1 MTKLSLLF
9 KKEWT
14 LNLKPASYIY
24 IYSVLSLLILIPEY
38 PYFVSFAYCL
48 IGIPTLFSY
57 LKGNKDLEFNAM
69 LPLSRTEIV
78 KSKIL
83 CVTFIQGLQI
93 ATAIPCALV
102 SALVLNP
109 AGNLVGLDANFTL
122 FAFALLGYSIFN
134 LLFLPNFFGTGY
146 KVAKPTVFAFIGYLS
161 FTLIAECLVM
171 FVPTLHTIF
180 DGYAYLG
187 AQLILLGVA
196 IVAYAVSIYL
206 TYKLSVK
213 RFEKVNL

>member
-78 KSKIL
+78 
-83 CVTFIQGLQI
+83 
-93 ATAIPCALV
+93 TAIPCALV

-146 KVAKPTVFAFIGYLS
+146 KVAKPTVFAFIGYLG

-196 IVAYAVSIYL
+196 IIAYAVSIYL